1 MITRE
6 EILDLALLAKL
17 FVSEEE
23 LDVLTAEM
31 SEIITFADTINSA
44 VAREAEFD
52 GINRLSNV
60 YREDIPA
67 SSYPQGEILRNAG
80 GGEDGFFHVRRRG

>member
-6 EILDLALLAKL
+6 EILDLAILAKL

-23 LDVLTAEM
+23 LDVLTEEM
-31 SEIITFADTINSA
+31 SEIISFADTINNA
-44 VAREAEFD
+44 GMEAEFD

-60 YREDIPA
+60 FREDVPA
-67 SSYPQGEILRNAG
+67 PSYPQEEILRNAG

>member
-6 EILDLALLAKL
+6 EILDLAVLAKL

-23 LDVLTAEM
+23 LDALTEEM
-31 SEIITFADTINSA
+31 SNIISFADTINNA
-44 VAREAEFD
+44 GTEAEFD

-60 YREDIPA
+60 FREDVPA
-67 SSYPQGEILRNAG
+67 PSYPQEEILRNAG
-80 GGEDGFFHVRRRG
+80 GGEDGFFVVRRRG